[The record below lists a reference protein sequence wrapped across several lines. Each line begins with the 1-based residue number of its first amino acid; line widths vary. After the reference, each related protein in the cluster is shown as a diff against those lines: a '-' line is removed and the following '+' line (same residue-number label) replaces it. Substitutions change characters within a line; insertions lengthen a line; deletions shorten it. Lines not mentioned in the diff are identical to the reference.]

1 MNKRLQQFLAAENIS
16 QSQFADAMG
25 IARASVSHI
34 IAGRNKPGFEFMS
47 AMVRNY
53 PALNLE
59 WLISGKGKMYK
70 DPSRILSSLPA
81 QPSAPSVPE
90 VHVPTVTEDEPEE
103 IPDLFS
109 QEPLREPVQTPPT
122 ALPEAK
128 NGFSETS
135 SAPVETPQL
144 PKNKRSI
151 RKIVIFFD
159 DNTFEEIQ

>member
-34 IAGRNKPGFEFMS
+34 IAGRTKPGFEFMS

-70 DPSRILSSLPA
+70 DPSRILSSLPT
-81 QPSAPSVPE
+81 QPSAPSMPE
-90 VHVPTVTEDEPEE
+90 VPAPTVTEDEPEE

-109 QEPLREPVQTPPT
+109 QEPLREP
-122 ALPEAK
+122 A
-128 NGFSETS
+128 
-135 SAPVETPQL
+135 
-144 PKNKRSI
+144 
-151 RKIVIFFD
+151 
-159 DNTFEEIQ
+159 

>member
-1 MNKRLQQFLAAENIS
+1 MNSRLQQFLNAENLT
-16 QSQFADAMG
+16 QAQFADS
-25 IARASVSHI
+25 IDVARASISHI
-34 IAGRNKPGFEFMS
+34 LAGRNKPGFEFMS

-90 VHVPTVTEDEPEE
+90 VQAPKVTEDEPEE

-109 QEPLREPVQTPPT
+109 QEPLREPVPTPPT

-144 PKNKRSI
+144 PKSKRSI

>member
-1 MNKRLQQFLAAENIS
+1 
-16 QSQFADAMG
+16 MG

-47 AMVRNY
+47 AMVKNY

-70 DPSRILSSLPA
+70 DPSRILASLPE
-81 QPSAPSVPE
+81 SAPVPE
-90 VHVPTVTEDEPEE
+90 PTAADLPAEEE

-109 QEPLREPVQTPPT
+109 QESLREAPQTPT
-122 ALPEAK
+122 DDKNSAK
-128 NGFSETS
+128 IEFSETS
-135 SAPVETPQL
+135 HSPLETPQ
-144 PKNKRSI
+144 PIERKRSI